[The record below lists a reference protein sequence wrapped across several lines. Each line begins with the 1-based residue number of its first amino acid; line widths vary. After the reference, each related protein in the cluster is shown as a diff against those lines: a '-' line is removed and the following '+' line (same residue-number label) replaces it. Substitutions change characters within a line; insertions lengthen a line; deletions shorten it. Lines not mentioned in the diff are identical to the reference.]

1 MEKQRLQ
8 ELLVQLH
15 EELENTDAVDERTGE
30 VLGELKEDISRLV
43 QEETD
48 IEEDHEGLTERLGDA
63 VGHFEQDHPK
73 LSIAIQHILDSL
85 ARMGF

>member
-15 EELENTDAVDERTGE
+15 EELEQTETVDERTGE

-43 QEETD
+43 KKETD